1 MMGNNSP
8 TVTVIIAT
16 YNSPITLR
24 LAIQSVLNQDFTDF
38 EVWVIGDCCKEDN
51 GLVVEE
57 FKDDRLHW
65 FNLSQNTGSQ
75 SGPNNEGLRRSRGKY
90 IAFLGHDDLW
100 FSNHLSSLVAF
111 IEETD
116 ADLVHCLSAL
126 INPHGAYQVIGPPS
140 HGRNYTNCH
149 VPPSSWLHKKSLT
162 EDCGFWYLPELLL
175 VGVDQDY
182 LNRVAMAGKNIQFYH
197 KVMVL
202 KFVSHVW
209 SLYSKKDNFPQPIY
223 LERMEKD
230 PNGLKEEIL
239 MDLATKFSIT
249 FFEWKP
255 VSSNLS
261 VLWANILTSLKYRY
275 FNTWPFNQLFVYL
288 FQRTRKKYRKLR
300 GLET

>member
-24 LAIQSVLNQDFTDF
+24 CTIQSVLNQDFTDF
-38 EVWVIGDCCKEDN
+38 EVWVIGDQCPEDYGSFVN
-51 GLVVEE
+51 E
-57 FKDDRLHW
+57 FKDERLHW
-65 FNLSQNTGSQ
+65 YNLPQNTGSQ
-75 SGPNNEGLRRSRGKY
+75 AGPNNEGLKRSRGKY
-90 IAFLGHDDLW
+90 IAYLGHDDLW
-100 FSNHLSSLVAF
+100 FPNHLSSLVRF
-111 IEETD
+111 LEETD
-116 ADLVHCLSAL
+116 ADLVHSLSAL
-126 INPHGAYQVIGPPS
+126 INPLGAYHVIGPPS
-140 HGRNYTNCH
+140 RGRNYTNCY

-162 EDCGFWYLPELLL
+162 EDCGFWNLPEMLSA
-175 VGVDQDY
+175 GVDQDY
-182 LNRVAMAGKNIQFYH
+182 LNGVAKAGKNIQFCQ
-197 KVMVL
+197 KIMVL
-202 KFVSHVW
+202 KFVSHDW

-300 GLET
+300 GLEN

>member
-1 MMGNNSP
+1 MNNNSP
-8 TVTVIIAT
+8 LVTVIIAT
-16 YNSPITLR
+16 YNSPFTLR
-24 LAIQSVLNQDFTDF
+24 LAIQSVLNQDFQDF
-38 EVWVIGDCCKEDN
+38 EVLVIGDCCKEDN
-51 GLVVEE
+51 GLVVQE
-57 FKDDRLHW
+57 FKDERLHW
-65 FNLSQNTGSQ
+65 FNLPQNTGSQ

-100 FSNHLSSLVAF
+100 FSNHLSSLVRF
-111 IEETD
+111 LEETD
-116 ADLVHCLSAL
+116 ADLVHSLSAL
-126 INPHGAYQVIGPPS
+126 INPLGAYQVIGPPPR
-140 HGRNYTNCH
+140 GKNYTNCH

-162 EDCGFWYLPELLL
+162 EDCGFWNLPELLY

-182 LNRVAMAGKNIQFYH
+182 LNKVALAGKNIQFYH

-239 MDLATKFSIT
+239 MDLAAKFSIT
-249 FFEWKP
+249 FFEWKS

-275 FNTWPFNQLFVYL
+275 CNTWPFNLLFVHL

-300 GLET
+300 GLEN